1 MKRISFEKIV
11 RDKIPELIQ
20 EAGKQAEVLEQ
31 NKEEIILGLGR
42 KLLEEANEYNADP
55 SLEELA
61 DLLEVIHGILYHRG
75 ITWDELESAR
85 LTKYG
90 VRGGFE
96 KGLFLKEVVEP

>member
-1 MKRISFEKIV
+1 MKRISYEKIV

-20 EAGKQAEVLEQ
+20 EAGKQAVVLSKS
-31 NKEEIILGLGR
+31 KEEIILGLGR

-61 DLLEVIHGILYHRG
+61 DVLEVIHGILYHRG
-75 ITWDELESAR
+75 IAWDELEAAR
-85 LTKYG
+85 LTKCS

-96 KGLFLKEVVEP
+96 KGLFLKEVLEP